1 MHQKLSHFIY
11 IILLVLLPALTLG
24 APPSVNWQTEMRDLI
39 YQWQT
44 EKAMPATTVSI
55 KFLNDP
61 KIYNFYSGTVMLNS
75 FQDVTS
81 HHLFQLGSVTKTY
94 ISAVLLQLEAEG
106 KLTIDSPIGQW
117 FPEYPR
123 WSKITV
129 KQLLNMTSGIY
140 NFTKMIDLMKMSP
153 ADRLKQ
159 WQPNELVNVAYEH
172 TDYFPPGKAWQYSN
186 TNYVLAGMIIERV
199 TNQPLATVLQER
211 LLSKLHLTHTYFL
224 PYPYPDTILQ
234 RMVRGYRDK
243 VDITQFNM
251 SSYGAAG
258 AMIANSEDVIHWT
271 NALFNG
277 TVLKPQQLTEFM
289 TTVPFQD
296 QPPKPAGSRYGLG
309 IYLTNIPQLGDVWWY
324 SGVTDGYISMLAWI
338 PNKKTFIAANIDHRV
353 GNQYGTLMPEQAL
366 FDEIIMVLKKNVW
379 H

>member
-1 MHQKLSHFIY
+1 MQHRFPLLISTL
-11 IILLVLLPALTLG
+11 ILLFLPTSGMSATSG
-24 APPSVNWQTEMRDLI
+24 TNWQTEMRDLV

-44 EKAMPATTVSI
+44 AKAMPATTVSI
-55 KFLNDP
+55 KFQNDP

-81 HHLFQLGSVTKTY
+81 RHLFQLGSVTKTY
-94 ISAVLLQLEAEG
+94 ISAILLQLEAEG
-106 KLTIDSPIGQW
+106 KLTIDSPIGPW

-123 WSKITV
+123 WSKVTV

-140 NFTKMIDLMKMSP
+140 NFTKIIDLMKMNP

-159 WQPNELVNVAYEH
+159 WKPNELVNIAYEH

-186 TNYVLAGMIIERV
+186 TNYVLAGMLIERI
-199 TNQPLATVLQER
+199 TSQPLATVIQDR

-224 PYPYPDTILQ
+224 PYAYPDAIMQ
-234 RMVRGYRDK
+234 RMVHGYRDK
-243 VDITQFNM
+243 LDVTQFNM
-251 SSYGAAG
+251 SSFDAAG
-258 AMIANSEDVIHWT
+258 AMISNSEDVIHWA

-277 TVLKPQQLTEFM
+277 KVLKSQQLTEFM

-309 IYLTNIPQLGDVWWY
+309 IYVTNIPQLGDVWWY

-338 PNKKTFIAANIDHRV
+338 PNKKTFIAANIDKRV
-353 GNQYGTLMPEQAL
+353 SNQYGTLMPEQAL
-366 FDEIIMVLKKNVW
+366 FDEIIMTLKRNIW
-379 H
+379 Q